1 MMLLEWFISSKGFLK
16 YTRHILLIYPVPTIV
31 VGICFDKGLTFPF
44 LKESVSQ
51 RARKKPNLY

>member
-1 MMLLEWFISSKGFLK
+1 MMLLEWFIASKAFLK
-16 YTRHILLIYPVPTIV
+16 YTRHIYPVPTIV

-51 RARKKPNLY
+51 RARKDPNLYN